1 MAQLKKQR
9 FDQRMEAPCQPLC
22 RIGDGR
28 ISSALATAAITFAA
42 SSLVRDDELSGIA
55 RVHDGDTIAINE
67 RRICLYG
74 IDAPETDQACLD
86 AEGERWNC
94 GIAARDDLSSHV
106 AGRIVTCEV
115 LGKDWHRRTLAVCS
129 TGGENLN
136 AWLVQQG
143 LALAYVEYSRNYI
156 GEEVDAREQQRG
168 IWGVRLLRHGIG
180 DTAARI
186 QSSWARFLFLSPR
199 SLNFYPP
206 CIRHR
211 ASPHC
216 IIKGNINRNGERIYH
231 LPGQLAYPKID
242 MRAPQKRWFCSE
254 DEAQA
259 AGWRPAKQ

>member
-1 MAQLKKQR
+1 MR
-9 FDQRMEAPCQPLC
+9 F
-22 RIGDGR
+22 
-28 ISSALATAAITFAA
+28 LAKI
-42 SSLVRDDELSGIA
+42 
-55 RVHDGDTIAINE
+55 
-67 RRICLYG
+67 G
-74 IDAPETDQACLD
+74 IDEHSLF
-86 AEGERWNC
+86 
-94 GIAARDDLSSHV
+94 
-106 AGRIVTCEV
+106 
-115 LGKDWHRRTLAVCS
+115 CS

-168 IWGVRLLRHGIG
+168 IWGVFIAPWNWRHRTKNTIILGAFSVPL
-180 DTAARI
+180 TA
-186 QSSWARFLFLSPR
+186 QPELLSPL
-199 SLNFYPP
+199 SSATAL
-206 CIRHR
+206 
-211 ASPHC
+211 SPHC